1 MMVLNPHLNGLLR
14 TMNRVFSK
22 IVFFL
27 DRDDIKRTYYLI
39 ALFIFIGLI
48 EVMGVLS
55 IMPFVGMIT
64 DPLYFGN
71 NDLSMA
77 VKNHLQIDDKFLTL
91 IFGVSFVIL
100 FILCSFLNALT
111 IWMNTRF
118 SAVLGKKISSRL
130 FDHYLGQS
138 YKFFVKS
145 DTATLSKN
153 VIQLSVSLA
162 ESIFI
167 PALQI
172 LTRAIVLLFV
182 SFLLITVSPIAFI
195 GSVLLVGSIYL
206 LIFRKIKF
214 RLKKYGIERLE
225 SNDLL
230 FKSTADCL
238 NSIKD
243 VKFYNIESYFS
254 KNFSCSQE
262 KFLDLTA
269 KNIILSTLPR
279 YIIEIFAFG
288 SIFTLILV
296 LQYQKDDFSNYLPTI
311 ALFVLAAYRLL
322 PSIQQIFAFTSSIR
336 FNLPALDLIYTDM
349 NSADKQNFILKT
361 ANQNADI
368 NFKNVNFSYDDSD
381 FKLDNVNL
389 EFKPKSYTAIIG
401 KSGVGKT
408 TIVDLL
414 LGLYAPSSGS
424 ITISNRLIDSNGKP
438 KIGYVSQNIAFIND
452 SIKNNILFGLSES
465 EYDES
470 KIMKVIDNAII
481 NDVVE
486 DSTDGIMTLI
496 GEKGSKFS
504 GGQLQR
510 IGVARSLY
518 RNPKVLIFDEATNAL
533 DIETEKKLFKSL
545 RRNYPDMTVICITHR
560 IATMQLCEKILCVS
574 QNSIEEIYGSNNKNE
589 NINEIV
595 KKYNI
600 YA

>member
-64 DPLYFGN
+64 DPSYFGN

-254 KNFSCSQE
+254 KNFSSSQE

-288 SIFTLILV
+288 SIFTLILM

-381 FKLDNVNL
+381 FKLDSINL

>member
-1 MMVLNPHLNGLLR
+1 
-14 TMNRVFSK
+14 MNRVFSK

-254 KNFSCSQE
+254 KNFSSSQE

-361 ANQNADI
+361 SNQNADI

-381 FKLDNVNL
+381 FKLDSINL

-545 RRNYPDMTVICITHR
+545 RINYPDMTVICITHR

>member
-77 VKNHLQIDDKFLTL
+77 VKNYLQIDDKFLTL

-254 KNFSCSQE
+254 KNFSSSQE

-296 LQYQKDDFSNYLPTI
+296 LQYQEDDFSNYLPTI

-368 NFKNVNFSYDDSD
+368 NFKNVNFAYDDSD
-381 FKLDNVNL
+381 FKLDSINL
-389 EFKPKSYTAIIG
+389 EFMPKSYTAIIG

>member
-14 TMNRVFSK
+14 IMNSVFSK

-64 DPLYFGN
+64 DPSYFGN
-71 NDLSMA
+71 NELSMA

-254 KNFSCSQE
+254 KNFSSSQE

-288 SIFTLILV
+288 SIFTLILM
-296 LQYQKDDFSNYLPTI
+296 LQYQKDDLSNYLPTI

-349 NSADKQNFILKT
+349 NSAEKQNFILKT
-361 ANQNADI
+361 SNQNADI

-381 FKLDNVNL
+381 FKLDSINL
-389 EFKPKSYTAIIG
+389 EFMPKSYTAIIG

-438 KIGYVSQNIAFIND
+438 KIGYVSQNIAFLND
-452 SIKNNILFGLSES
+452 SIKNNILFGLSEN
-465 EYDES
+465 EYEES
-470 KIMKVIDNAII
+470 KIMRVIDNAII

-510 IGVARSLY
+510 IGIARSLY

-545 RRNYPDMTVICITHR
+545 RINYPDMTVICITHR
-560 IATMQLCEKILCVS
+560 IATMQLCEKVLCVS

>member
-14 TMNRVFSK
+14 IMNRVFSK

-254 KNFSCSQE
+254 KNFSSSQE

-381 FKLDNVNL
+381 FKLDSINL

>member
-254 KNFSCSQE
+254 KNFSSSQE

-296 LQYQKDDFSNYLPTI
+296 LQYQEDDFSNYLPTI

-381 FKLDNVNL
+381 FKLDSINL

-424 ITISNRLIDSNGKP
+424 ITISNRLIDSNGKL

-545 RRNYPDMTVICITHR
+545 RINYPDMTVICITHR

>member
-254 KNFSCSQE
+254 KNFSSSQE

-349 NSADKQNFILKT
+349 KNAEKHNFILKT
-361 ANQNADI
+361 SNQNADI

-381 FKLDNVNL
+381 FKLDSINL

>member
-1 MMVLNPHLNGLLR
+1 MMVLNPHLNGFLR
-14 TMNRVFSK
+14 IMNRAFSK

-254 KNFSCSQE
+254 KNFSSSQE

-296 LQYQKDDFSNYLPTI
+296 LQYQEDDFSNYLPTI

-381 FKLDNVNL
+381 FKLDSINL

-545 RRNYPDMTVICITHR
+545 RINYPDMTVICITHR

>member
-1 MMVLNPHLNGLLR
+1 
-14 TMNRVFSK
+14 
-22 IVFFL
+22 
-27 DRDDIKRTYYLI
+27 
-39 ALFIFIGLI
+39 
-48 EVMGVLS
+48 
-55 IMPFVGMIT
+55 
-64 DPLYFGN
+64 
-71 NDLSMA
+71 
-77 VKNHLQIDDKFLTL
+77 
-91 IFGVSFVIL
+91 
-100 FILCSFLNALT
+100 
-111 IWMNTRF
+111 
-118 SAVLGKKISSRL
+118 
-130 FDHYLGQS
+130 
-138 YKFFVKS
+138 
-145 DTATLSKN
+145 
-153 VIQLSVSLA
+153 
-162 ESIFI
+162 
-167 PALQI
+167 
-172 LTRAIVLLFV
+172 
-182 SFLLITVSPIAFI
+182 
-195 GSVLLVGSIYL
+195 
-206 LIFRKIKF
+206 
-214 RLKKYGIERLE
+214 
-225 SNDLL
+225 
-230 FKSTADCL
+230 
-238 NSIKD
+238 
-243 VKFYNIESYFS
+243 
-254 KNFSCSQE
+254 
-262 KFLDLTA
+262 
-269 KNIILSTLPR
+269 
-279 YIIEIFAFG
+279 
-288 SIFTLILV
+288 
-296 LQYQKDDFSNYLPTI
+296 
-311 ALFVLAAYRLL
+311 
-322 PSIQQIFAFTSSIR
+322 
-336 FNLPALDLIYTDM
+336 M
-349 NSADKQNFILKT
+349 NSADKQNFILKIS
-361 ANQNADI
+361 NQNADI
-368 NFKNVNFSYDDSD
+368 SFKNVNFSYDDSD

>member
-14 TMNRVFSK
+14 IMNRVFSK

-254 KNFSCSQE
+254 KNFSSSQE

-296 LQYQKDDFSNYLPTI
+296 LQYQEDDFSNYLPTI

-381 FKLDNVNL
+381 FKLDSINL